1 MKQIEQLYMHYKQD
15 VFSYLLSITHNNT
28 LAEDLLQE
36 TSLKAIFSVSQFRGK
51 STVKTWLLGIARNT
65 WLQSLR
71 KEKAS
76 IEYCDFLQ
84 LYVTESIDSSLIS
97 KETVNRINELLE
109 VKDDRTRKIVH
120 MRTEGYSYFE
130 ISEKIG
136 ICESSA
142 RVIEFRIKKWLKDI
156 LQKEGLL

>member
-1 MKQIEQLYMHYKQD
+1 MRYKQD
-15 VFSYLLSITHNNT
+15 VFSYLLSITHNKT

-36 TSLKAIFSVSQFRGK
+36 TFLKAIFSAPKFRGD
-51 STVKTWLLGIARNT
+51 SSIKTWLFGIARNT
-65 WLQSLR
+65 WLQNLR

-76 IEYCDFLQ
+76 IEYSDFLQ
-84 LYVTESIDSSLIS
+84 LYVTESIESSLIS
-97 KETVNRINELLE
+97 KETVNMVNELLE
-109 VKDDRTRKIVH
+109 SKDERTREIIH

-130 ISEKIG
+130 ISEKMG

-142 RVIEFRIKKWLKDI
+142 RVIDFRIKKWLKDI